1 MRRSLAP
8 LSALALVCGV
18 GAQDDSA
25 LAEKLA
31 ACTAQDSSTLS
42 YLSVVQNSLG
52 RVTVTAHN
60 FNSAPQSYF
69 LVNEEGAVVADLTT
83 SSYSAS
89 LYWNTYYMNTGVN
102 SQTNV
107 PYNGIIATQPL
118 SITAWSCPPPAN
130 ASSAKLTWRGIY
142 ETKLATCCGNT
153 TDSAVDDS
161 SANVANQYSAE
172 YAPTITAPE
181 TGPGSWAVQR
191 LRVAAPKKAMQLNVV
206 KDSNG
211 NILSLVEAGTG
222 AYSVT
227 VDMAS
232 RWIPSTARSALQYKT
247 ISQWYEACAV
257 MWNGFQLCDVWDA
270 KPMLTGDLEASPSTS
285 GSSADYTATYSGT
298 STAPHINIQ
307 MTTGDGD
314 RCVTYIKG
322 TEADGSTP
330 YIEFALSSAIS
341 FQPHAAE
348 TTATLYSCCG
358 VTFNYGCTNV
368 NNGQN
373 CANYNTHVV
382 RCGNGGNAM
391 RVTTLNV
398 GQMRSAATSSISAA
412 FNAPNA
418 YAQNDPQAS
427 TLPCE
432 GGVAVGHWT
441 LMESSGSLKN
451 CTCRAAT
458 GDETHGQF
466 QCRSYHKVS
475 QPWTEE
481 ASAAVIIGIVTVT
494 LFLLFLFWV
503 FMIRKKSAGRKGPFP
518 PTITYGAA

>member
-42 YLSVVQNSLG
+42 YLSVVQNSLPRDG
-52 RVTVTAHN
+52 DR
-60 FNSAPQSYF
+60 PQLQLRPRAT

-232 RWIPSTARSALQYKT
+232 RWIPSSART
-247 ISQWYEACAV
+247 RAV
-257 MWNGFQLCDVWDA
+257 
-270 KPMLTGDLEASPSTS
+270 
-285 GSSADYTATYSGT
+285 
-298 STAPHINIQ
+298 
-307 MTTGDGD
+307 
-314 RCVTYIKG
+314 
-322 TEADGSTP
+322 
-330 YIEFALSSAIS
+330 
-341 FQPHAAE
+341 
-348 TTATLYSCCG
+348 
-358 VTFNYGCTNV
+358 
-368 NNGQN
+368 
-373 CANYNTHVV
+373 
-382 RCGNGGNAM
+382 
-391 RVTTLNV
+391 
-398 GQMRSAATSSISAA
+398 
-412 FNAPNA
+412 
-418 YAQNDPQAS
+418 
-427 TLPCE
+427 
-432 GGVAVGHWT
+432 
-441 LMESSGSLKN
+441 
-451 CTCRAAT
+451 
-458 GDETHGQF
+458 
-466 QCRSYHKVS
+466 
-475 QPWTEE
+475 
-481 ASAAVIIGIVTVT
+481 
-494 LFLLFLFWV
+494 
-503 FMIRKKSAGRKGPFP
+503 
-518 PTITYGAA
+518 